1 MKAIVLAG
9 GMGRR
14 IKSELGGA
22 PKPMAIVNGRPFLE
36 FVLLYLKKN
45 GIEDIV
51 ISCGYMRPVIES
63 YFGNGSEW
71 KLNIEYTNEDF
82 LRGTAGSVKL
92 AEDLVDGSHF
102 LVVNGDTF
110 HDVPVYELIKFHLQH
125 ESLVTM
131 ALKNSK
137 TPEKYGVVEILEN
150 KQVSRFL
157 GKGHKDVSSLVNTGI
172 YVFNREVFNFI
183 QPDENISLEKDIFPL
198 LTKLGKFY
206 GFVCDGT
213 FLDIEVP
220 ENFADIKEKLKEF
233 MKENME

>member
-14 IKSELGGA
+14 IKSDLGGA

-36 FVLLYLKKN
+36 FVLIYLKKN
-45 GIEDIV
+45 GIEDII

-63 YFGNGSEW
+63 YFENGSEW
-71 KLNIEYTNEDF
+71 GITIQYTDEDF

-92 AEDLVDGSHF
+92 AEDLIDGNHF

-110 HDVPVYELIKFHLQH
+110 HDVPVYELIEFHLQH
-125 ESLVTM
+125 ESFVTM

-137 TPEKYGVVEILEN
+137 TPEKYGVVEMLGN

-157 GKGHKDVSSLVNTGI
+157 GKGHKEVSSLVNTGI
-172 YVFNREVFNFI
+172 YVFDKEVLNFI
-183 QPDENISLEKDIFPL
+183 QPDASISLEKDIFPL
-198 LTKLGKFY
+198 LTKLGKLY
-206 GFVCDGT
+206 GFVCEGT

-220 ENFADIKEKLKEF
+220 ENFSDIKEKLKAY
-233 MKENME
+233 MKENMN